1 MDRLNMGWKEIRHQ
15 YFRFYS
21 ILIKVT
27 FKGGMVG
34 EDENLYIVIISSDP
48 MKERGDLDFSVWS

>member
-1 MDRLNMGWKEIRHQ
+1 MGWKEIRHQ